1 MRDLVFRGQYME
13 KRYKCQ
19 MTPRVI
25 RPILAYP
32 RMYDAHLLLSNS
44 ILAEGDYLAARTLV
58 ERTIPYVSHRSE
70 DRAALL
76 SVVLRSWIADK

>member
-1 MRDLVFRGQYME
+1 
-13 KRYKCQ
+13 
-19 MTPRVI
+19 
-25 RPILAYP
+25 
-32 RMYDAHLLLSNS
+32 MYDAHLLLSNS

-76 SVVLRSWIADK
+76 SVVLKSWIAEK